1 MLLFYYF
8 FSSNFIC
15 GYNMSDYP
23 FDIQMCLIEMTLDEK
38 QMTSIRK
45 EYKKL
50 WNLNLQVIVYLFHNN
65 KKTFKNRTGF

>member
-1 MLLFYYF
+1 
-8 FSSNFIC
+8 
-15 GYNMSDYP
+15 MSDYP

-65 KKTFKNRTGF
+65 KKHLKTNNIILSNFI